1 MGGSAKNLMYLN
13 PLTGTY
19 QLLKDVKDGLKT
31 PDMPQPEAVEEPVTV
46 EDDSRAVQ
54 AARLRQAKKKG
65 RASTILA
72 GDYASGAAK
81 RLLGE

>member
-1 MGGSAKNLMYLN
+1 MGGSAKKLMYLD
-13 PLTGTY
+13 PFTGTY
-19 QLLKDVKDGLKT
+19 QLLKDVKNGLKT
-31 PDMPQPEAVEEPVTV
+31 PDMPQPQETVEPVTV